1 MYKRRAMQFVH
12 LHTHSEYS
20 LLDGMCRI
28 DELVE
33 YASQLAMPALAL
45 TDHGVLYG
53 AIHFY
58 LKCKE
63 KGIKPVIGCEMYVA
77 PRKATDK
84 EGQIDASQSHIIL
97 LAKNYKGYKNLLKLV
112 SFANTEGFYYKPRVD
127 KETLAKYSDGLIA
140 LTSCLVGEIPRK
152 ILNDDIE
159 GAERTARELREIFGE
174 MNFYFEL
181 QDHGLPEE
189 KKVNQALINL
199 GKKLAIPCVATNDV
213 HYLRKSDAKVHEV
226 LLCIGTGSTLG
237 KPKKLGFGT
246 PEFYFKTPLEMFNL
260 FSDVPGAIEN
270 TLEIAARCS
279 LELELEKPHLP
290 YFPVPEGYTLESYL
304 EKLCWDNF
312 PKRYPTRP
320 KEAEERLKYELSI
333 INEKGYA
340 GYFLI
345 VWDIVKAARERGV
358 PVGPG
363 RGSAAGSMVA
373 YVLGITQLDPLQYGL
388 LFERFLNP
396 DRVSMPD
403 IDLDFCDVRRDEI
416 IKYVI
421 DKYGKDKVA
430 QIITFGTM
438 AARAAVRD
446 VGRALE
452 IPLSQVDRIAKLIPQ
467 GMTIGEAVA
476 KNQELAELCESDERT
491 RQLVKMATALEGLA
505 RHASTHAAGVVIAPE
520 PLEELVPLQRST
532 EGLGLTTQ
540 FDKDALEKVGLL
552 KMDLLGLR
560 TLTVVENCVSLVE
573 EIRGEKINL
582 KDIPLNDEKTY
593 DLLSKGNTVG
603 VFQLESGGMQN
614 LLREAKPSHYEDL
627 ITLIALYRPGP
638 LKSGMV
644 EDFLKRK
651 GKKER
656 YPHPAL
662 KDILGET
669 RGLLVFQE
677 QVMQMAARLAGFTLS
692 QGETLMRAMSKKRAD
707 VMEAMKDDFLKGAQE
722 RGVDKKVAEEI
733 YNQMANFAAY
743 GFNKSHSAVY
753 ALLAYQTAYLKA
765 HYPLEYMSALLTSH
779 MENRDKLAFFTDECH
794 SLNIKLLPPDINESK
809 LHFSVEG
816 SSIRVPLT
824 AIKGV
829 AKGQV
834 AEIVKERERRGKFRS
849 LEDFCMRMKEAKL
862 SRPVLE
868 ALIKAGAF
876 DSLGYKRQQLI
887 EGLPNILSVLL
898 AEEKADQSLLF
909 QEEDIHPISIE
920 LPSVDEYPLEK
931 ILALEKELIG
941 IYLSGHPLAQIADV
955 LAKYRPIPS
964 IQIGEM
970 EAEENVC
977 VAGIVVKAKH
987 FDTKK
992 NGERM
997 ATLTIEDTYGSLSV
1011 TVFPALY
1018 KDFSRFLHKE
1028 AILVIKGKV
1037 HSVIRGDEE
1046 QNEVRAEEI
1055 IPLSPKG
1062 EPLILPPVTTV
1073 HIRIDKEHLNEGNLQ
1088 MLRKLLIYHKGNI
1101 KVIVHIPTDK
1111 GEELYTLG
1119 EEIKVKPS
1127 TRLMDE
1133 LSYLLGK
1140 DSVWVQ

>member
-1 MYKRRAMQFVH
+1 MQFVH

-33 YASQLAMPALAL
+33 YATQLGMPALAL

-53 AIHFY
+53 VIPFY

-63 KGIKPVIGCEMYVA
+63 SGIKPIIGCEMYVA

-84 EGQIDASQSHIIL
+84 EGQIDASLTHLIL

-127 KETLAKYSDGLIA
+127 KEILAKYSDGLIA
-140 LTSCLVGEIPRK
+140 LTSCLAGEVPRK

-159 GAERTARELREIFGE
+159 GAERTALELREIFGE
-174 MNFYFEL
+174 RNFYFEL

-189 KKVNQALINL
+189 KKVKEALIEL
-199 GKKLAIPCVATNDV
+199 GKKLSIPLVATNDV
-213 HYLRKSDAKVHEV
+213 HYLRKSDARIHDV
-226 LLCIGTGSTLG
+226 LLCIGTGSTIS

-270 TLEIAARCS
+270 TLEIAAKCN

-333 INEKGYA
+333 IIGKGYA

-345 VWDIVKAARERGV
+345 VWDIVNAAREKGI
-358 PVGPG
+358 PIGPG
-363 RGSAAGSMVA
+363 RGSAAGSMVS
-373 YVLGITQLDPLQYGL
+373 YVLGITQLDPLKYGL

-403 IDLDFCDVRRDEI
+403 IDLDFCDVRREEVI
-416 IKYVI
+416 RYVI
-421 DKYGKDKVA
+421 NKYGKDKVA

-452 IPLSQVDRIAKLIPQ
+452 VPLSQVDRIAKLIPQ
-467 GMTIGEAVA
+467 GTSIEEAIA
-476 KNQELAELCESDERT
+476 RSPELAELYENDEKT
-491 RQLVKMATALEGLA
+491 RQLLKIATSLEGLA
-505 RHASTHAAGVVIAPE
+505 RHAGTHAAGVVIAPE

-532 EGLGLTTQ
+532 EGFGLTTQ
-540 FDKDALEKVGLL
+540 YDKDALEKVGLL

-560 TLTVVENCVSLVE
+560 TLTVVENCISLVKE
-573 EIRGEKINL
+573 LRGEKISL
-582 KDIPLNDEKTY
+582 KDIPLNDEKTF

-603 VFQLESGGMQN
+603 VFQLESAGMQN
-614 LLREAKPSHYEDL
+614 LLREAKPSRYEDL

-644 EDFLKRK
+644 EEFIKRK
-651 GKKER
+651 GKRER

-662 KDILGET
+662 KDILEET

-677 QVMQMAARLAGFTLS
+677 QVMQIAARLAGFTLS
-692 QGETLMRAMSKKRAD
+692 QGETLMKAMSKKKAD
-707 VMEAMKDDFLKGAQE
+707 VMEKMRDDFLKGAHNN
-722 RGVDKKVAEEI
+722 GVDLKIAEEI

-779 MENRDKLAFFTDECH
+779 MENRDKLAFFADECR
-794 SLNIKLLPPDINESK
+794 SLNIRLLPPDINKSQ
-809 LHFSVEG
+809 LYFSVEG
-816 SSIRVPLT
+816 NSIRVPLT

-834 AEIVKERERRGKFRS
+834 AEIVKEREKRGEFRS
-849 LEDFCMRMKEAKL
+849 IEDFCMRMKGAKL

-868 ALIKAGAF
+868 ALFRAGAF
-876 DSLGYKRQQLI
+876 DSLGYKRQQLV
-887 EGLPNILSVLL
+887 EGLSNILSVLE
-898 AEEKADQSLLF
+898 AEEKESQSLLF
-909 QEEDIHPISIE
+909 QEEEIHPISID
-920 LPSVDEYPLEK
+920 LPLVDEYPLEK
-931 ILALEKELIG
+931 ILAMEKELIG
-941 IYLSGHPLAQIADV
+941 IYLSGHPLAQIADA
-955 LAKYRPIPS
+955 LAKYRPTPS
-964 IQIGEM
+964 IQIEEM
-970 EAEENVC
+970 EADEKVC

-992 NGERM
+992 NGEKM
-997 ATLTIEDTYGSLSV
+997 ASLTIEDTYGSVSV
-1011 TVFPALY
+1011 TVFPSLY

-1037 HSVIRGDEE
+1037 HSVVKGEE
-1046 QNEVRAEEI
+1046 EENEVVAEEI
-1055 IPLSPKG
+1055 IPLSSKG
-1062 EPLILPPVTTV
+1062 EPLLLPADATF
-1073 HIRIDKEHLNEGNLQ
+1073 HIRIERKHLNENNLQ
-1088 MLRKLLIYHKGNI
+1088 LLRNLILYHKGNT
-1101 KVIVHIPTDK
+1101 KVIVHIPTNN
-1111 GEELYTLG
+1111 GEEIYTLG
-1119 EEIKVKPS
+1119 EELKVKPS

-1133 LSYLLGK
+1133 ISSLLGK